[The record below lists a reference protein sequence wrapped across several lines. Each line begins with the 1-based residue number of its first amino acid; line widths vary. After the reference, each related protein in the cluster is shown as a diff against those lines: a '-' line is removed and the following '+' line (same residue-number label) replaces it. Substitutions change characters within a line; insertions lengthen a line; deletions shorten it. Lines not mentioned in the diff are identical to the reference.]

1 MIVKRDQVPWQM
13 GVESEVDFLRVPVA
27 QRMETTMDGLLAS
40 SSSFITPFSYGF
52 FDDVNRFGVGLRKF
66 LDPSEL
72 QHRILSIPVS
82 FCDLMII
89 SPKKISYL
97 KCMEILLMR
106 HIPAPNV
113 MFFNMFEVSRTLT
126 IN

>member
-27 QRMETTMDGLLAS
+27 QRMGTTMDGLLAS

-52 FDDVNRFGVGLRKF
+52 FDDVNPPLWCQF

-72 QHRILSIPVS
+72 QHRILGIPVS

-89 SPKKISYL
+89 SPKKSAI
-97 KCMEILLMR
+97 
-106 HIPAPNV
+106 
-113 MFFNMFEVSRTLT
+113 
-126 IN
+126 

>member
-52 FDDVNRFGVGLRKF
+52 FDDVNPPLWGRPPQVFR
-66 LDPSEL
+66 
-72 QHRILSIPVS
+72 SI
-82 FCDLMII
+82 
-89 SPKKISYL
+89 
-97 KCMEILLMR
+97 R
-106 HIPAPNV
+106 AATPNTWY
-113 MFFNMFEVSRTLT
+113 SRVVL
-126 IN
+126 

>member
-82 FCDLMII
+82 FCNLMII
-89 SPKKISYL
+89 SPNNQLSKMYENTVNAPYTSS
-97 KCMEILLMR
+97 KCD
-106 HIPAPNV
+106 V
-113 MFFNMFEVSRTLT
+113 F
-126 IN
+126 